1 MLAQM
6 FVVVKMVHKIVIKVF
21 IYFIVLV
28 VLELI
33 TYANAKVVTL
43 ETLVGI
49 VSSTYVKF
57 IR

>member
-49 VSSTYVKF
+49 VSSTYIKF

>member
-33 TYANAKVVTL
+33 TYAKAKVVTL